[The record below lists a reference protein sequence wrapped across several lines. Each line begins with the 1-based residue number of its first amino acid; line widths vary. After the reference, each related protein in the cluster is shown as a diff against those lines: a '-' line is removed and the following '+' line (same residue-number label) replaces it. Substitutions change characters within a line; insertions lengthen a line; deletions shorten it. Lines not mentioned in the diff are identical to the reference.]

1 MTRGTKRGSDGSH
14 RGDNDKYDGSK
25 RGYLPWKVKV
35 NLRCLGNPVWE
46 ATFEGKE
53 ITLEGVAAG
62 GLETWAK
69 KYVRREYRM
78 ARDQKKFCEH
88 DLLSGLLTDELID
101 FYKYVLSTLK
111 GPAYNVVEKLTYKQS
126 HKIDVSIQR
135 FYGAQIDQEIPM
147 MERGLREA
155 CFWNPN
161 GQNFAVEFTER
172 DIQCKLQD
180 RSNMAHYFMGIE
192 AMREYLRFS
201 QSSW

>member
-1 MTRGTKRGSDGSH
+1 M
-14 RGDNDKYDGSK
+14 
-25 RGYLPWKVKV
+25 
-35 NLRCLGNPVWE
+35 
-46 ATFEGKE
+46 
-53 ITLEGVAAG
+53 
-62 GLETWAK
+62 
-69 KYVRREYRM
+69 
-78 ARDQKKFCEH
+78 
-88 DLLSGLLTDELID
+88 
-101 FYKYVLSTLK
+101 STLK

-135 FYGAQIDQEIPM
+135 LYGAQIDQEIPL

-192 AMREYLRFS
+192 AMRAAGNKPRGARIFPEGYGAMTLAGDAVREFRIYVRVGRF
-201 QSSW
+201 